1 MAKLTINERE
11 FESGDFNEEQTQ
23 IYNTLVKYLSLAEDT
38 KYKLMSLES
47 AAQLMANTLIDKIDN
62 KDADAA
68 VNEAEA

>member
-11 FESGDFNEEQTQ
+11 FESDDFNEEQTQ

-38 KYKLMSLES
+38 KYKLMSLEN
-47 AAQLMANTLIDKIDN
+47 AAQLMANTLIDRIDN